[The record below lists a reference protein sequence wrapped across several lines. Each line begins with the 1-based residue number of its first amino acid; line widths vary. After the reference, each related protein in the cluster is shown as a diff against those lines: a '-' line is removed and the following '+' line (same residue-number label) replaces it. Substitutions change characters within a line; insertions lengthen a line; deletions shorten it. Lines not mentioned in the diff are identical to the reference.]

1 MFFKV
6 PSVQTILLFCWLCEN
21 LLFTEHRESGAL
33 SALPV
38 QRPAYMAPGTVAVTL
53 M

>member
-6 PSVQTILLFCWLCEN
+6 LSAQTILLLFWLCKN

-38 QRPAYMAPGTVAVTL
+38 PCPACVVPGTVAITL
-53 M
+53 L